1 MKREKELVIVSH
13 CILNQNSVVLPLA
26 RSRGAFPFVKEIIDS
41 GVGIIQLKCPEFNFL
56 GLSREGMTKEEYDTK
71 EYREICKSIAK
82 DILAEALTYIKH
94 GYKIKGIIGIN
105 ESPTCSITG
114 NRGILMEEV
123 FNYFSENNI
132 ELKFLEVSTS
142 YEEEN
147 EDKEVIDNLN
157 KMLS

>member
-1 MKREKELVIVSH
+1 MKRKKELVIVSH

-26 RSRGAFPFVKEIIDS
+26 RSRGAFPFAKEIIDS

-56 GLSREGMTKEEYDTK
+56 GLSRKGMTKEEYDTK
-71 EYREICKSIAK
+71 EYRKLCKGIAK
-82 DILAEALTYIKH
+82 DLLTEVLMYINH

-114 NRGILMEEV
+114 NRGILMEEI
-123 FNYFSENNI
+123 FNLFSENNI

-157 KMLS
+157 KILY